1 MLIQVSFDKIAP
13 FKTEWVKGNTQKGF
27 DRDVLEKSNFRNKV
41 LRDSSNRDC
50 ILIKNFISI
59 KMWCVKTDWVKK
71 QAVFK
76 KKLSETIGN
85 PMELWESLKFQGM
98 PNIKVIYNF
107 NVIEDSNNLTNDTC
121 SISKILKNFFQT
133 WLSFQNLLT
142 IYNH

>member
-1 MLIQVSFDKIAP
+1 
-13 FKTEWVKGNTQKGF
+13 
-27 DRDVLEKSNFRNKV
+27 
-41 LRDSSNRDC
+41 
-50 ILIKNFISI
+50 
-59 KMWCVKTDWVKK
+59 MWCVKTDWVKK
-71 QAVFK
+71 QVAFK

-85 PMELWESLKFQGM
+85 PMELRESLKSQGM
-98 PNIKVIYNF
+98 PNVKVIYNF